1 MTNGPIDTQPQSE
14 IVWRPQSGPQ
24 KALVDCSVPE
34 VFFGGARGGGKTD
47 GVLGKWA
54 LKERRFGSSFNAV
67 GFRRTSVSFE
77 DAIDRAKQIYVPLG
91 AKFVDRPARFK
102 MPNGGRVSFSYLE
115 NTDDAQEYQ
124 GRNITDAWVEEAG
137 QYAFSDPIDRLFG
150 TLRSSAG
157 VPVQLILTAN
167 PGGPGQHWLR
177 ERYQLWPFPAG
188 PKLYKRALP
197 NGDIHSVAVI
207 PSRITDNKVLLA
219 SDPGY
224 VGRLHLVGSDAL
236 VKAWLNGD
244 WSAVEG
250 AFFTEW
256 SEAEHVI
263 APFALPDY
271 WHRFRSGDWG
281 SARPFSIG
289 WWGVVSDDY
298 RIDSGKVLPRGAM
311 VRYREWY
318 GASAP
323 NVGLKLP
330 ADIVAQGIKAREMG
344 DPKGMQGVLDP
355 AAFSED
361 GGPSIAERMATEGVY
376 FTRADNARV
385 ARNGAQGGWDQVRSR
400 LIGTAKIDHATRAI
414 DWSQGRPMLFVFST
428 CKALIRTLPALQH
441 DHSRAE
447 DVDTEQED
455 HAPDEARYACMSR
468 PYVTKKPEPER
479 VRYDA
484 YRDHNSGYR
493 ELDTLTM

>member
-1 MTNGPIDTQPQSE
+1 MMNGQIDTQPQSE
-14 IVWRPQSGPQ
+14 IVWRPQAGPQ

-34 VFFGGARGGGKTD
+34 VFFDGARGGGKTD

-54 LKERRFGSSFNAV
+54 LKERRFGSNFNAV

-91 AKFVDRPARFK
+91 AKFADRPARFK
-102 MPNGGRVSFSYLE
+102 MPHGGRVSFSYLE

-150 TLRSSAG
+150 TLRSSSG

-177 ERYQLWPFPAG
+177 ERYKLWPFPAG
-188 PKLYKRALP
+188 PKLYKRLLP
-197 NGDIHSVAVI
+197 NGDVHSVAVI

-256 SEAEHVI
+256 SEAE
-263 APFALPDY
+263 L
-271 WHRFRSGDWG
+271 HRR
-281 SARPFSIG
+281 AT
-289 WWGVVSDDY
+289 
-298 RIDSGKVLPRGAM
+298 K
-311 VRYREWY
+311 
-318 GASAP
+318 
-323 NVGLKLP
+323 
-330 ADIVAQGIKAREMG
+330 
-344 DPKGMQGVLDP
+344 PK
-355 AAFSED
+355 
-361 GGPSIAERMATEGVY
+361 
-376 FTRADNARV
+376 
-385 ARNGAQGGWDQVRSR
+385 
-400 LIGTAKIDHATRAI
+400 
-414 DWSQGRPMLFVFST
+414 
-428 CKALIRTLPALQH
+428 
-441 DHSRAE
+441 
-447 DVDTEQED
+447 
-455 HAPDEARYACMSR
+455 
-468 PYVTKKPEPER
+468 
-479 VRYDA
+479 
-484 YRDHNSGYR
+484 
-493 ELDTLTM
+493 